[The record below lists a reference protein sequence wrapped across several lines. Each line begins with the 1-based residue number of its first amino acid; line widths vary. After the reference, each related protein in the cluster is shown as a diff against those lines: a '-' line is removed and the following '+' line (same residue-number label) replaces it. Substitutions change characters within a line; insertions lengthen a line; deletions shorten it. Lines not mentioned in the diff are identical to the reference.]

1 MTVRSPLKYNP
12 LMAKRGKWKS
22 TLGFVLAAAGSA
34 VGLGNI
40 WRFPYVTGKNGG
52 AVFLFFYILAV
63 IFLGLVV
70 MYAELSLGRATQKNP
85 VGAFEKIK
93 PFSPWKAVGFLGVFT
108 GVGILSYYSVIAGW
122 TLYYFYISS
131 LGKFSEKLTEAQID
145 GIFSSFVSKPF
156 LTLPLLLIFIFITSF
171 IVSRGISSGIERWT
185 GILMPLLFLIL
196 LVLSVYSLTLP
207 GASEGLKFYLKPDFS
222 KVNLKMILSA
232 VGQAFFSLSLGMGA
246 MITYGSYLPK
256 EDNLFSSGI
265 EVVAFDTLVAFL
277 AGIIIFPTVF
287 TYGLSPRAG
296 VPLVFKTLPFTFSKL
311 PLGRLFGPLFFFLLT
326 IAALTSTISL
336 VEVATSYLVDEK
348 KIPRPRAAFLVGAVA
363 FLLGIPSALS
373 TSSRFFSRFAFGKSF
388 LDLMDYIWANLS
400 LPLGALLL
408 SVFVGYV
415 WGAEKAAVEIRPDKS
430 RKFPGE
436 DLWIYDIKYFVPLAL
451 SVILLFAVLGSS

>member
-1 MTVRSPLKYNP
+1 LTARRALKYNP
-12 LMAKRGKWKS
+12 SMAKRGKWNS

-63 IFLGLVV
+63 VFLGLVV
-70 MYAELSLGRATQKNP
+70 MYAELSLGRATQRNP
-85 VGAFEKIK
+85 VGAFERIK
-93 PFSPWKAVGFLGVFT
+93 PGSPWKAVGFLGVFT

-131 LGKFSEKLTEAQID
+131 LGKFSQGLTEAQID
-145 GIFSSFVSKPF
+145 EVFSVFVSNPF
-156 LTLPLLLIFIFITSF
+156 LTVLLLVVFIFLTCF
-171 IVSRGISSGIERWT
+171 IVSRGVSSGIERWT

-196 LVLSVYSLTLP
+196 LILSVYSLTLP
-207 GASEGLKFYLKPDFS
+207 GAGEGLKFYLKPDFS
-222 KVNLKMILSA
+222 KVSLKMILSA

-246 MITYGSYLPK
+246 MITYGSYLSK
-256 EDNLFSSGI
+256 KDNLFASGI

-296 VPLVFKTLPFTFSKL
+296 AALVFKTLPFTFSKL
-311 PLGRLFGPLFFFLLT
+311 PLGRLFGPLFFFLLA

-336 VEVATSYLVDEK
+336 VEVATSYLVDERK
-348 KIPRPRAAFLVGAVA
+348 FSRPRAAFLVGAVA
-363 FLLGIPSALS
+363 VLLGIPSALS
-373 TSSRFFSRFAFGKSF
+373 TSSSVFSKFAFGKSF
-388 LDLMDYIWANLS
+388 LDLMDYIWANIS

-408 SVFVGYV
+408 SVFVGYI
-415 WGAEKAAVEIRPDKS
+415 WGAEKAALEIRPEKH

-436 DLWIYDIKYFVPLAL
+436 DLWIYDLKYFVPIVL
-451 SVILLFAVLGSS
+451 SAILLFSLLGSS

>member
-1 MTVRSPLKYNP
+1 MTPGRALKYNR

-22 TLGFVLAAAGSA
+22 SLGFVLAAAGSA

-52 AVFLFFYILAV
+52 AVFLFVYILAV

-93 PFSPWKAVGFLGVFT
+93 PGSLWKGVGFLGVFT

-131 LGKFSEKLTEAQID
+131 LGKFTGNITRTQVDK
-145 GIFSSFVSKPF
+145 IFASFVSN
-156 LTLPLLLIFIFITSF
+156 PLLTIVMLFLFILLTSF
-171 IVSRGISSGIERWT
+171 VVSRGISSGIEKWT
-185 GILMPLLFLIL
+185 GVLMPLLFLIL
-196 LVLSVYSLTLP
+196 LVLSIYSLTLP
-207 GASEGLKFYLKPDFS
+207 GASRGLSFYLRPDFS
-222 KVNLKMILSA
+222 KLNLRMILSA

-246 MITYGSYLPK
+246 MITYGSYLSRD
-256 EDNLFSSGI
+256 ENLFASGL
-265 EVVAFDTLVAFL
+265 EVVGFDTLVAFL

-287 TYGLSPRAG
+287 TYGLSPQAG
-296 VPLVFKTLPFTFSKL
+296 VPLVFKTLPFTFSRL
-311 PLGRLFGPLFFFLLT
+311 PLGRLFGPLFFFLLA

-348 KIPRPRAAFLVGAVA
+348 KMARPLAAYMVGGVA
-363 FLLGIPSALS
+363 FLIGIPSALS
-373 TSSRFFSRFAFGKSF
+373 TSSRFFSNFAFGKSF
-388 LDLMDYIWANLS
+388 LDIMDYLWANIS

-408 SVFVGYV
+408 SIFVAYV
-415 WGAEKAAVEIRPDKS
+415 WGARNAAMEIRPDKA

-436 DLWIYDIKYFVPLAL
+436 DLWVIDIKFFVP
-451 SVILLFAVLGSS
+451 IVLGIILISALLGFS

>member
-1 MTVRSPLKYNP
+1 LTAESPLKYNP
-12 LMAKRGKWKS
+12 PMAKRGKWKS

-52 AVFLFFYILAV
+52 AVFLFFYILSV
-63 IFLGLVV
+63 LFLGLVV

-93 PFSPWKAVGFLGVFT
+93 PSSPWKAVGFLGIFT

-131 LGKFSEKLTEAQID
+131 LGKFSGNLTQAQID
-145 GIFSSFVSKPF
+145 EIFSAFVSNPF
-156 LTLPLLLIFIFITSF
+156 LTISLLLVFIFLTSF
-171 IVSRGISSGIERWT
+171 IVSKGVSSGIERWT

-196 LVLSVYSLTLP
+196 LILSIYSLTLP

-246 MITYGSYLPK
+246 MITYGSYLSR

-287 TYGLSPRAG
+287 TYGLSPQAG
-296 VPLVFKTLPFTFSKL
+296 VPLVFKTLPFTFSRL
-311 PLGRLFGPLFFFLLT
+311 PLGRLFGPLFFFLLA

-336 VEVATSYLVDEK
+336 VEVATSYLVDERR
-348 KIPRPRAAFLVGAVA
+348 IPRPRAAFLVGAVA

-373 TSSRFFSRFAFGKSF
+373 TSPGLFSRFAFGKSF
-388 LDLMDYIWANLS
+388 LDLMDYLWANLS

-408 SVFVGYV
+408 SIFVGYV
-415 WGAEKAAVEIRPDKS
+415 WGAEKAAVEIRFRKD

-436 DLWIYDIKYFVPLAL
+436 DLWIYDIKYFVPLVLA
-451 SVILLFAVLGSS
+451 VILLFAAFGSS